1 MFEKISFRFKLFRI
15 LLFIMMRDLIGIYE
29 VTPVNEI
36 FNRFSRNPNP
46 FKMARSI
53 KDTAVALYYTVRGVE
68 LKHNGD
74 KKLSAAYLSRA
85 NETLDTWEW
94 LGFKRKPESV

>member
-1 MFEKISFRFKLFRI
+1 MLKG
-15 LLFIMMRDLIGIYE
+15 LIGVYE

-36 FNRFSRNPNP
+36 FDRFSRNPNP

-53 KDTAVALYYTVRGVE
+53 KDTAVALYYTFRGVE

-74 KKLSAAYLSRA
+74 KSLGKAYISMA
-85 NETLDTWEW
+85 DNFLDTWEW
-94 LGFKRKPESV
+94 LGFKRRPEVG